1 MPWWKQNAL
10 VNRSKPSLERR
21 EMAGEIVN
29 VEIPEE
35 LVRQFNE
42 AQEALALADQADI
55 KVSEAEFEL
64 SEAQSNLDVAR
75 EKQLEVHQE
84 ANAQAQDV
92 LEDILRLLRLK

>member
-1 MPWWKQNAL
+1 
-10 VNRSKPSLERR
+10 
-21 EMAGEIVN
+21 MAGEIVN